1 MKIIPFEPQHLLD
14 ITPQKSQSSLERTPE
29 RAHQLANYHSFTGV
43 IDDRVVAIGG
53 LVELNPIR
61 AYLYLIVTED
71 IPHQWTQ
78 LYRAARRLIAAGL
91 NDYVRL
97 ETMSSFPEAER
108 WLELIGFEYEGTM
121 RRAGPDG
128 EDAKMYSIVRSGDA
142 VYTGNK

>member
-29 RAHQLANYHSFTGV
+29 RANQLAGYHSFTGV

-61 AYLYLIVTED
+61 AYLYLIVAED

-91 NDYVRL
+91 DDYIRL

-108 WLELIGFEYEGTM
+108 WLELIGFECEGTM

-128 EDAKMYSIVRSGDA
+128 EDAKMYSIVRDRDA
-142 VYTGNK
+142 VHTGNK

>member
-1 MKIIPFEPQHLLD
+1 MKIIPFEPQHLME

-29 RAHQLANYHSFTGV
+29 RAQQLASYHSFTGM

-61 AYLYLIVTED
+61 AYLYLIVSED

-91 NDYVRL
+91 NDYIRL

-108 WLELIGFEYEGTM
+108 WLDLIGFEYEGTM

-128 EDAKMYSIVRSGDA
+128 EDAKMYSIVRDGYA
-142 VYTGNK
+142 VHTGNK